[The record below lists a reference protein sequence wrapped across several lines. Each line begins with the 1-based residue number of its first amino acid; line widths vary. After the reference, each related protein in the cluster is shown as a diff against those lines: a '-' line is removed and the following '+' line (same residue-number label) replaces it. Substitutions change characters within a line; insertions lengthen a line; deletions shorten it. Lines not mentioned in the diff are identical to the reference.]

1 MSSYSIIGLMSGT
14 SMDGL
19 DVVHVTFYF
28 SKNKKWEYTVNQTET
43 YPYDTQTL
51 EQLKNSKHLSAT
63 QLLQLDKSL
72 GLIFTGHINTFIKE
86 NNIDKNSIDTI
97 ASHGHTVHHRP
108 DIGFTQ
114 QIGCGDTIAYKTGI
128 KVINDFRQKDIV
140 AGGQGAPLVPI
151 GDKLLFSS
159 QADAFLNIGGF
170 ANICFPAEKTIAFD
184 ICPGNLPL
192 NEIAN
197 KLGLDFDDKG
207 ILSSKGQ
214 LNKSILDQLNSL
226 DFYKK
231 VNSKSL
237 GTEWLESVFTPIVD
251 KISSSEDQ
259 LRTITEHISIQ
270 IAQSIN
276 SSEVKKIYI
285 TGGGAF
291 NDFLISRIK
300 AHTASELIIPD
311 EVTINYKE
319 AIVFAFLGVRFL
331 RGEINCLS
339 SVTGASKDTIGGV
352 LHHR

>member
-1 MSSYSIIGLMSGT
+1 MISI
-14 SMDGL
+14 
-19 DVVHVTFYF
+19 F
-28 SKNKKWEYTVNQTET
+28 
-43 YPYDTQTL
+43 
-51 EQLKNSKHLSAT
+51 
-63 QLLQLDKSL
+63 DKM
-72 GLIFTGHINTFIKE
+72 
-86 NNIDKNSIDTI
+86 
-97 ASHGHTVHHRP
+97 
-108 DIGFTQ
+108 
-114 QIGCGDTIAYKTGI
+114 
-128 KVINDFRQKDIV
+128 
-140 AGGQGAPLVPI
+140 
-151 GDKLLFSS
+151 
-159 QADAFLNIGGF
+159 
-170 ANICFPAEKTIAFD
+170 
-184 ICPGNLPL
+184 